1 MEELKLSECKW
12 PEVYISIPKEIAEES
27 LQYQNKMTAV
37 KQLLKELQE
46 KFPKQMADMYDSN
59 QLLLEDIALKAAKM
73 QKLTMVNALVEFSK
87 ANFDIHTE
95 EAISYITDKAE
106 QYYNETFKSK

>member
-37 KQLLKELQE
+37 EYPKELE
-46 KFPKQMADMYDSN
+46 PVLANNNSSN
-59 QLLLEDIALKAAKM
+59 P
-73 QKLTMVNALVEFSK
+73 
-87 ANFDIHTE
+87 
-95 EAISYITDKAE
+95 
-106 QYYNETFKSK
+106 